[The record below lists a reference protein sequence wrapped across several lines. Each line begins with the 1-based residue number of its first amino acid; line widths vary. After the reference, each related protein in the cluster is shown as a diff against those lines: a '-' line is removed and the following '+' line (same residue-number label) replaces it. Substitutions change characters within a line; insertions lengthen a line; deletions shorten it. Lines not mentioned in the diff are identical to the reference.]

1 MKKTKTTILMICIT
15 LLSIGVYA
23 KPTDGKAI
31 TGNSLTKFGNYTIVD
46 SNSKMVLGNVVVKAY
61 DLNYEDINSTI
72 RIGVLKQKD
81 CTSFVVRSDEF
92 EIMYVCNKDVFGV
105 KKTGKEFRTLP
116 INAYDQ
122 KLNKES
128 YYSQRLITNKRKTEE
143 ELLGLI
149 ACYFPNLVTEDY
161 QALF

>member
-1 MKKTKTTILMICIT
+1 MKKTVFLMLCVT
-15 LLSIGVYA
+15 LISLGVYA

-31 TGNSLTKFGNYTIVD
+31 SGNSLTKFGSYTIVD
-46 SNSKMVLGNVVVKAY
+46 SDSKMVLGNKVVKAY
-61 DLNYEDINSTI
+61 DLNYEDINSVI

-81 CTSFVVRSDEF
+81 CTSFIIRSDEF
-92 EIMYVCNKDVFGV
+92 EIMYECKKDVFGV
-105 KKTGKEFRTLP
+105 KKIAKEYRTLP
-116 INAYDQ
+116 ADANDQ

-128 YYSQRLITNKRKTEE
+128 YYSQRVITNKRKTEE

-149 ACYFPNLVTEDY
+149 ACYFPNLVNEDY

>member
-1 MKKTKTTILMICIT
+1 MKKTRTVLLLVCIT
-15 LLSIGVYA
+15 LLSLGVYA

-31 TGNSLTKFGNYTIVD
+31 SGNSLTKFGSYTIVN
-46 SNSKMVLGNVVVKAY
+46 SNSKMVLGNKVVKAY

-72 RIGVLKQKD
+72 QIGVLEQKD

-92 EIMYVCNKDVFGV
+92 EIMYVCKKDVFGV
-105 KKTGKEFRTLP
+105 KKTEKEFRTLP
-116 INAYDQ
+116 PEATDQ

-128 YYSQRLITNKRKTEE
+128 YYSQRIITNKRKTEE

-149 ACYFPNLVTEDY
+149 ACYFPNLVNEDY